1 MSQMSQIEV
10 AKRRHARVE
19 TSSTVVSLN
28 SAQDASPVSGF
39 LRDISEGGL
48 KIQKI
53 AVDRE
58 VRLDKY
64 QCQFILSGFGKI
76 QTPVEVVGFGYEE
89 EKFSKHIVRMRF
101 TELDTE
107 SKEKIK
113 KFIEQTMN
121 K

>member
-1 MSQMSQIEV
+1 LNQNEI
-10 AKRRHARVE
+10 AKRRFKRVE

-28 SAQDASPVSGF
+28 SPQDSIPVSGF
-39 LRDISEGGL
+39 LRDISEGGM

-58 VRLDKY
+58 VRMDKY
-64 QCQFILSGFGKI
+64 QCQFILSGLGKI
-76 QTPVEVVGFGYEE
+76 QTPVEIVGFGREE
-89 EKFSKHIVRMRF
+89 DKFSKHIVRMRF
-101 TELDTE
+101 TELDKE

-113 KFIEQTMN
+113 QFVEQKQN